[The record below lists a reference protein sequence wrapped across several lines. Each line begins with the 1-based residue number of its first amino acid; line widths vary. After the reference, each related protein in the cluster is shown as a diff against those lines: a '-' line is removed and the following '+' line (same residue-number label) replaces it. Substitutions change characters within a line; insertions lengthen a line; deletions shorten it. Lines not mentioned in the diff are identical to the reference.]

1 MKAKNVYYYSDEL
14 NDEFSGVTRETVT
27 VDGNYTYIH
36 NSFLWKLGSF
46 VIYRVIMTPI
56 ACLYMKMKFHLKIEN
71 KKVLKKCRKQGY
83 FMYGNHTQMPGDG
96 YLPTVLTFPKRDY
109 VVVNADNISLKCT
122 RTFME
127 MIGAFTLPNHM
138 SGMKNFV
145 KSMKVRIEQKNA
157 VVIYPEAHIWPY
169 YTEIRPYKADA
180 FGYPVMF
187 HCPVYCFTV
196 TYQMRKYSE
205 KANMTVYV
213 DGPFFPPEGMK
224 VKEAQEVLRNQVYE
238 TMCSRAKNSSFAF
251 AEYIHKDCADIE

>member
-109 VVVNADNISLKCT
+109 VVVNADNISL
-122 RTFME
+122 
-127 MIGAFTLPNHM
+127 
-138 SGMKNFV
+138 
-145 KSMKVRIEQKNA
+145 
-157 VVIYPEAHIWPY
+157 
-169 YTEIRPYKADA
+169 
-180 FGYPVMF
+180 
-187 HCPVYCFTV
+187 
-196 TYQMRKYSE
+196 
-205 KANMTVYV
+205 
-213 DGPFFPPEGMK
+213 
-224 VKEAQEVLRNQVYE
+224 
-238 TMCSRAKNSSFAF
+238 
-251 AEYIHKDCADIE
+251 